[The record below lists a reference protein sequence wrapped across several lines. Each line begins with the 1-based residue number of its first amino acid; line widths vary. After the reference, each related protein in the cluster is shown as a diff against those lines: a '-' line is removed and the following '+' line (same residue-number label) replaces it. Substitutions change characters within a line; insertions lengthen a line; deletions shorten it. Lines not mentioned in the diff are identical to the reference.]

1 MIKLLTIKG
10 DSHKNKN
17 SKNKSSVLKRSFV
30 WSVTFDSPSMN
41 IFVLCFFIYGICWSS
56 FWKGRKFGLNFIGTS
71 LMHKF
76 KLNEKLG
83 YLFHLLVC
91 IFEVDNLLLKL
102 TSNRKCHFLLY
113 CIGRRMC
120 AMVGSIP
127 HLTKATLL
135 KFVKNQLWPDTR
147 YG

>member
-1 MIKLLTIKG
+1 
-10 DSHKNKN
+10 
-17 SKNKSSVLKRSFV
+17 
-30 WSVTFDSPSMN
+30 
-41 IFVLCFFIYGICWSS
+41 
-56 FWKGRKFGLNFIGTS
+56 
-71 LMHKF
+71 MHKL

-102 TSNRKCHFLLY
+102 TSNRKCNFLLY